1 MIELNDLHAISTT
14 ILSWLAPILLALATW
29 AVKRIFGKLDE
40 LKHCIV
46 ESEHRNAKSLGEIK
60 GTLADHGERI
70 ARLETR
76 CLLTHGVRHEQ

>member
-1 MIELNDLHAISTT
+1 MDGMTELHAISTQ
-14 ILSWLAPILLALATW
+14 ILSWLAPILLGLGAW

-46 ESEHRNAKSLGEIK
+46 ESDRRHVESLTEVKTIVSE
-60 GTLADHGERI
+60 HGERI

-76 CLLTHGVRHEQ
+76 CLLIHKEMT